1 MANKWGKRRSGTVSW
16 VISDDPA
23 LSCVFTSQERN
34 LKKDWR
40 HGIAGVSLHCH
51 GRKSDMKERKKKQKT
66 ITLWRVGNTSVWRAN
81 GNRDW
86 SEVTHKI
93 IFCCRPRHRRSYIY
107 IHTDIYMHIYSYSL
121 VSTPPHAIGAVASLT
136 PACTPSP
143 HMIYIYTYV
152 YSYIFIYIYNLAFRI
167 DSFIV
172 WHMSCDNNNTDFFGS
187 HSKTNVTSPLWHMS
201 CDNNRCNL
209 FWVVSACQQKNLKS
223 DAFILW
229 YMSFDIRHKKV
240 RDGHETVT

>member
-1 MANKWGKRRSGTVSW
+1 VTSRKHWSVTRPWQPWLKRGFAQKCFFVAGRGIGWAICTYTYICIYIFIF
-16 VISDDPA
+16 ISLDA
-23 LSCVFTSQERN
+23 AACYR
-34 LKKDWR
+34 
-40 HGIAGVSLHCH
+40 GGGVLDV
-51 GRKSDMKERKKKQKT
+51 RLYAKPTYM
-66 ITLWRVGNTSVWRAN
+66 
-81 GNRDW
+81 
-86 SEVTHKI
+86 
-93 IFCCRPRHRRSYIY
+93 IY
-107 IHTDIYMHIYSYSL
+107 IHM
-121 VSTPPHAIGAVASLT
+121 
-136 PACTPSP
+136 
-143 HMIYIYTYV
+143 YI
-152 YSYIFIYIYNLAFRI
+152 YSYIFIYICNQAFRI

-209 FWVVSACQQKNLKS
+209 FWIVSACQQKNLKS